1 MKIAA
6 ILVSAALL
14 PPAALRVAAADGPAG
29 PAPVVATVS
38 GKVQGKVA
46 GGVEAYLGIPFAAAP
61 TGDGRWRAPREAA
74 AWPDIRQATQYGPA
88 CPQLGSIDSPR
99 TEDEDCLIVNVQR
112 PIGTRADA
120 RLPVYVYVYGG
131 GLTGGSANNEDLD
144 ALVRQNGIVGVTMN
158 YRLGAL
164 GFLAHPALADQAG
177 QSGNYGLMDQQAAL
191 RWVKANIAAFG
202 GDPARVTIGGESAGG
217 RAVLAHLVSPGSRGL
232 FAQAIVQSASDSTV
246 PRKDAEATGVD
257 FARELGCA
265 GEGAEAAAC
274 LRAKPVAALIEHKAP
289 SRFLTG
295 GTEILPQ
302 APYPTLM
309 SGTPDPVPVL
319 IGGQRDEWR
328 GLMTEWPTR
337 SVPEYTRDQY
347 LKFVRDQFG
356 DKEAGVLAVYPWP
369 DDPTRYTGT
378 NLVAKI
384 RSESGGLP
392 VVGSCSTQKLA
403 DALASRAPTYRY
415 EFAHS
420 QGPGWFGIP
429 GYVWGAGH
437 ATELAYLFP
446 SRHNGA
452 NNGAALNGAE
462 QRLSDEMVRYWGAFI
477 RGGDPNVDGQ
487 APWAR
492 YQPDGTMLSLRAG
505 GQSAAIPVA
514 AFKAAHACSFWDAIR

>member
-1 MKIAA
+1 MGYSTN
-6 ILVSAALL
+6 LLLSALL
-14 PPAALRVAAADGPAG
+14 TVAATPVLADDAPGRPV
-29 PAPVVATVS
+29 PVVATAS

-46 GGVEAYLGIPFAAAP
+46 GGVEAYLGIPYAASPA
-61 TGDGRWRAPREAA
+61 GDLRWRAPREAA
-74 AWPDIRQATQYGPA
+74 AWPDIRQATRYGPA
-88 CPQLGSIDSPR
+88 CPQQAGIDSPR
-99 TEDEDCLIVNVQR
+99 TEDEDCLVVNVQR
-112 PIGTRADA
+112 PVGTAPDA
-120 RLPVYVYVYGG
+120 RLPVYVYIYGG

-144 ALVRQNGIVGVTMN
+144 ALVRTNGIVGVTMN

-164 GFLAHPALADQAG
+164 GFLAHPALAGSTG

-202 GDPARVTIGGESAGG
+202 GDPSRVTIGGESAGG
-217 RAVLAHLVSPGSRGL
+217 RSVVAHLVAPGSRGL
-232 FAQAIVQSASDSTV
+232 FSRAIIQSASESTA
-246 PRKDAEATGVD
+246 PRKDAEALGVE
-257 FARELGCA
+257 FARQLGCEGDDA
-265 GEGAEAAAC
+265 GAAAC
-274 LRAKPVAALIEHKAP
+274 LRAKPVAALVDAKAP
-289 SRFLTG
+289 ARTLTG

-302 APYPTLM
+302 APYPALV
-309 SGTPDPVPVL
+309 SGALTGVPIL

-337 SVPEYTRDQY
+337 SVPEYTREQY
-347 LKFVRDQFG
+347 GTFVRSQFG
-356 DKEAGVLAVYPWP
+356 DKAAAVLAVYPWP

-378 NLVAKI
+378 TLVAKI
-384 RSESGGLP
+384 RSESGG
-392 VVGSCSTQKLA
+392 VATVGSCSTQKLA
-403 DALASRAPTYRY
+403 DALAPHVPTYRY

-446 SRHNGA
+446 ARHNAA
-452 NNGAALNGAE
+452 NNGAALNAAE

-487 APWAR
+487 AQWAR
-492 YQPDGTMLSLRAG
+492 YQPEGTLLSLQAG

-514 AFKAAHACSFWDAIR
+514 AFKAAHACAFWDAIR